1 MIKKENLKLGDTVF
15 FPHKGGS
22 IEAKVIKK
30 NQKTATVKVDKSSY
44 RVPYLLLFKDGSL
57 HLPIPPFEKSNL
69 NKDEDLI
76 SLLAEVKSEYEIFQS
91 FDGEQRNLLDSVKV
105 KWNPKITYRVGG
117 NYFKNKRKGG
127 IRNEILIS
135 SSFKNA
141 PKYLIKY
148 ILYHEV
154 LHIKFKSHSEEFR
167 KQEQKFENYEKAKE
181 LFERILLEIRI
192 NGTKRLQ
199 ERKID

>member
-1 MIKKENLKLGDTVF
+1 MIKKEDLNVGDTVF

-30 NQKTATVKVDKSSY
+30 NQKTATVKVDKFSY

-57 HLPIPPFEKSNL
+57 NLPIPPFEKSDI
-69 NKDEDLI
+69 NKDEDLF
-76 SLLAEVKSEYEIFQS
+76 SLLTELKSEYEIFQS
-91 FDGEQRNLLDSVKV
+91 FDIEQRKLLDSVKV

-117 NYFKNKRKGG
+117 NYFKHKRTGG
-127 IRNEILIS
+127 LRNEILIS
-135 SSFKNA
+135 RSFKNA

-148 ILYHEV
+148 ILYHEL
-154 LHIKFKSHSEEFR
+154 LHIKFKNHSEEFR

-181 LFERILLEIRI
+181 LFEVILLEIRI

-199 ERKID
+199 E